1 MVFLLEKDRIAA
13 QKKIISILWL
23 QYFVAWLGFHFYHPM
38 MMHFYYRM
46 NLETKCKTVKKNW
59 SIYSSQAYVIRRKI
73 SRLQLINDIKRIW
86 RIVYFALNFKHFVII
101 TTLAY
106 KSWEQTSTISMLQ
119 TMDQRLLEKSL
130 FSKSNINIM
139 TANTYFTPQMF
150 PTKYPASYTYV
161 KKIARVATE
170 WTKLLYWF
178 AILSYTW
185 TQL

>member
-1 MVFLLEKDRIAA
+1 M
-13 QKKIISILWL
+13 ISKESEELYILHW
-23 QYFVAWLGFHFYHPM
+23 
-38 MMHFYYRM
+38 
-46 NLETKCKTVKKNW
+46 
-59 SIYSSQAYVIRRKI
+59 I
-73 SRLQLINDIKRIW
+73 SNIS
-86 RIVYFALNFKHFVII
+86 VYII

-119 TMDQRLLEKSL
+119 TIYQRLLEKSL

-178 AILSYTW
+178 AILSILGHNCRMGL
-185 TQL
+185 QLDAFFLCAQKKPTLRLMHPNICWYMQSRQARFCL

>member
-1 MVFLLEKDRIAA
+1 M
-13 QKKIISILWL
+13 ISKEFEELYILHW
-23 QYFVAWLGFHFYHPM
+23 
-38 MMHFYYRM
+38 
-46 NLETKCKTVKKNW
+46 
-59 SIYSSQAYVIRRKI
+59 I
-73 SRLQLINDIKRIW
+73 SN
-86 RIVYFALNFKHFVII
+86 

-106 KSWEQTSTISMLQ
+106 KSWEKTSTISMLQ
-119 TMDQRLLEKSL
+119 TIYQRLLEKSL

-178 AILSYTW
+178 AILSILGHNCRMGL
-185 TQL
+185 QLDAFFLCGSISNYWMHLNICKMLVHAIKAS